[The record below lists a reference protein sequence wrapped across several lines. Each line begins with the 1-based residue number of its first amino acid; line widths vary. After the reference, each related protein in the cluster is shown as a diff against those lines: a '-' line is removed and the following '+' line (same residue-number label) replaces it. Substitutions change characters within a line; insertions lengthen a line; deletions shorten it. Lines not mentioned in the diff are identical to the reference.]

1 MVASLFE
8 PTLLEIITLAMS
20 HTFNNSFI
28 ITFQWWFENSG
39 KKKMMIWKFNF
50 YYNYFFGYEE
60 LDQLDLKICSPGSGC
75 TAMQQNWKFYYLGTR
90 TPILFFWIIINLNC
104 IRMRVLTIDHKV
116 ILLMY
121 YNFIYTEF

>member
-39 KKKMMIWKFNF
+39 KKKN
-50 YYNYFFGYEE
+50 
-60 LDQLDLKICSPGSGC
+60 DDLKI
-75 TAMQQNWKFYYLGTR
+75 
-90 TPILFFWIIINLNC
+90 
-104 IRMRVLTIDHKV
+104 
-116 ILLMY
+116 
-121 YNFIYTEF
+121 